1 MGSRPL
7 APITRWFQ
15 RWRPERQPQK
25 DGKEHDAENN
35 SDETDAHAREDTQ
48 SLPLPPRELIANR
61 VIAEVPLLGRKV
73 DRTNDTPLAALY
85 RIYEHLVLDQHIEI
99 RNEIEAFW
107 WQQDWPVRDIPD
119 PQDPHPE
126 RLACLAC
133 IPKLMCLA
141 FNKRIELGLP
151 RSAPPIFTFD
161 QLEQWKTEER
171 VYEQEPDW
179 VARVQPLAEHLAIPH
194 WDNEKRDFVPL
205 ESFDDKR
212 ASPECATMNVLI
224 WKPHVHF
231 A

>member
-1 MGSRPL
+1 MGWCPL
-7 APITRWFQ
+7 APVTRWLQ
-15 RWRPERQPQK
+15 LRRPERQAQQCDAK
-25 DGKEHDAENN
+25 DDAQDS
-35 SDETDAHAREDTQ
+35 SDKTDTF
-48 SLPLPPRELIANR
+48 PLSPRELIANR
-61 VIAEVPLLGRKV
+61 VIAEVPLLRRRV
-73 DRTNDTPLAALY
+73 DRSNDTPLAALY

-107 WQQDWPVRDIPD
+107 WQQDWAVRDIPD
-119 PQDPHPE
+119 PHDPDPE

-151 RSAPPIFTFD
+151 RSAPPIFTYD
-161 QLEQWKTEER
+161 QLDEWKAQER
-171 VYEQEPDW
+171 KYEQEPDW
-179 VARVQPLAEHLAIPH
+179 VARVPALAQPLAIPH
-194 WDNEKRDFVPL
+194 WDNDRRDFVPL
-205 ESFDDKR
+205 ESFDDIR